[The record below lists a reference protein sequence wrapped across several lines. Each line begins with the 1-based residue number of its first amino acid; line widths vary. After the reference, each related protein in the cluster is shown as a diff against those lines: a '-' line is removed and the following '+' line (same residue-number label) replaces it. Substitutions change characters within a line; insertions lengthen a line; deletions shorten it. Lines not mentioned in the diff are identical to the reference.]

1 MSRDLTMSMVV
12 DRHDVRRGV
21 TLRPRVPVAWI
32 PDERV
37 RACFGCSVAFSFM
50 RRKHHCRLCGRVF
63 CDACTSYRERL
74 PSWYNDSGSNRL
86 NTANRMC
93 ASCAR
98 ESKMGLEVE
107 WMVVALSVMPL
118 TFPELFKLRLLDR
131 NWNHAVNT
139 MLSLYRGLQYM
150 LPGKRYSRI
159 ESNFLSAHY
168 AEFGHHIPWQ
178 VHAFCSAAE
187 RDELSKFCGHM
198 DMHHHLNCRWLLCS
212 RVCSPRLSID
222 NILRLGTTPCVE
234 SPYIVRAIVDTWRS
248 IHPDVHC
255 KMMFWWVYLAL
266 KNPMLFRIGLI
277 PMCSTS
283 IQLTYALWFECQLQ
297 KESSRLSDISGV
309 QDLFLSR
316 VSVRFRNEL
325 GVSRRFVKLLTSIVS
340 KNGKRLHN
348 KMMGEFLLRYPRIR
362 LPWNPSVIIVNMQS
376 TKRFRS
382 SSSPLCI
389 TCTTTKGRSL
399 KVLIKQEDVRTD
411 RLAMVISSWISCVTK
426 QYIRTYAVFPCS
438 LSMGCLEMI
447 DFACTLYDVR
457 QSSSLLN
464 YIMSRNPGETVQQIR
479 ANIVRSC
486 AGACLLAFTVGL
498 GDRHLENILVAYDGS
513 LAHVD
518 FGYVLGEDPKMMAT
532 PMRITEDMIDAMGG
546 RSSSTFMSFVKQTQS
561 GYETMRQYPTLW
573 YHLLAAESY
582 IHRNPN
588 RSLKHVREHIL
599 NRFVPGEWNEEASLH
614 IQTVVQRA
622 AIPSYF
628 QQAAD
633 MLHLA
638 SNQMTHF
645 FHTEL

>member
-1 MSRDLTMSMVV
+1 MSMVV
-12 DRHDVRRGV
+12 DRHDVNRGV

-37 RACFGCSVAFSFM
+37 QRCFGCSTLFTFM

-63 CDACTSYRERL
+63 CNACTAYRERL
-74 PSWYNDSGSNRL
+74 PSWYASNGPNAL
-86 NTANRMC
+86 IRMC

-98 ESKMGLEVE
+98 ESKRGLDVE

-118 TFPELFKLRLLDR
+118 TFPELFKFRLLDR

-139 MLSLYRGLQYM
+139 ILGLYRGLQYM

-187 RDELSKFCGHM
+187 RDALAYFCGHI

-222 NILRLGTTPCVE
+222 NILRLGTTLCLK
-234 SPYIVRAIVDTWRS
+234 SPYIVQAIVDAWRS

-255 KMMFWWVYLAL
+255 KMMFWWVYLAQ
-266 KNPMLFRIGLI
+266 KNPLLFHRGLI
-277 PMCSTS
+277 PMCSKS
-283 IQLTYALWFECQLQ
+283 LQLTYALWFECRLQ
-297 KESSRLSDISGV
+297 KESSNLEKMNII
-309 QDLFLSR
+309 QNLFLESM
-316 VSVRFRNEL
+316 SARFRMDL
-325 GVSRRFVKLLTSIVS
+325 DVSCRFVKLLTSIVS

-348 KMMGEFLLRYPRIR
+348 EMMGEFLSRYPRIR
-362 LPWNPSVIIVNMQS
+362 LPWNPAVIIVNMQS

-389 TCTTTKGRSL
+389 TCTTIKGHSF

-411 RLAMVISSWISCVTK
+411 RLAMVIAYWISCVTK
-426 QYIRTYAVFPCS
+426 QYVRTYAVFPCS

-457 QSSSLLN
+457 KSSSLLN

-546 RSSSTFMSFVKQTQS
+546 RSSSTFMTFVEQTQT

-588 RSLKHVREHIL
+588 RPLKRVREHIL

-622 AIPSYF
+622 TIPSYF

-638 SNQMTHF
+638 SNQMTNF
-645 FHTEL
+645 FQTEL